1 MNRFRTVRRRIAAHD
16 AGLVIGIA
24 ATALVLLAVTIGPM
38 LLPHDPLAQDLS
50 AATVPPGTTTE
61 RGLHLFGTDDLGR
74 DIFARTLAGGRIPI
88 LVGLG
93 AVVCGGLVG
102 TTLGLIAG
110 FVGGW
115 VDNVL
120 SRLADVQLS
129 LPSILIALTLLAFSG
144 QNIAMLIAV
153 IAVTG
158 WPTYFRLIRS
168 AAIQL
173 RSRPFVDAAVASGQ
187 RRGSILLRHLLPNV
201 RVLLVMSI
209 TLDFSRAILMEAGL
223 SFLGLGVSPPAPD
236 WGLMVSQGQ
245 SQLTIAWWMATFPGI
260 AIVVL
265 VLAVN
270 LIGDWL
276 SARREVVAARPERQ
290 VAG

>member
-1 MNRFRTVRRRIAAHD
+1 MSGIRNLRRRVAARD
-16 AGLVIGIA
+16 AGLVIGVA
-24 ATALVLLAVTIGPM
+24 ATAIVLLAVTVGPV
-38 LLPHDPLAQDLS
+38 LLPFDPLAQDLPS
-50 AATVPPGTTTE
+50 ALLPPGSTTE

-74 DIFARTLAGGRIPI
+74 DVLARTLAGGRIPI

-93 AVVCGGLVG
+93 AALIGGLIG
-102 TTLGLIAG
+102 TTLGLTAG
-110 FVGGW
+110 YLGGAT
-115 VDNVL
+115 DNVL

-129 LPSILIALTLLAFSG
+129 LPSILVALTLLAFSG
-144 QNIAMLIAV
+144 QNIVMLVAV
-153 IAVTG
+153 IAITG
-158 WPTYFRLIRS
+158 WPTYFRLIRA

-173 RSRPFVDAAVASGQ
+173 RARPFVDAAISSGQ
-187 RRGSILLRHLLPNV
+187 RGVSVIVRHLLPNV
-201 RVLLVMSI
+201 RVLLVMCV

-260 AIVVL
+260 AIVIL

-276 SARREVVAARPERQ
+276 SARREVADAAAERVVQ
-290 VAG
+290 A